1 LQPAFDY
8 DVSSMTELLPIRKA
22 SVIVVAILFCSIA
35 FTQSAGDRI
44 GAIASALR
52 NQEFAKALELLQPAL
67 EEFPANDTLWTMQG
81 VAYVGRGQKKEALA
95 SFRKALKIA
104 PDSVPALQSAVEIE
118 YEAGSAAAIPLLE
131 HLLRLRPSDSTSHGL
146 LAVLE
151 YQQGKC
157 QAAVVHFAKAAS
169 LFDSQLQA
177 LHAYATCLVRL
188 RRLDQAAE
196 VFERAVALNPGDRHE
211 RQLLA
216 SIQLMG
222 HHPEGALATLEPPL
236 GASPDV
242 DTLELAAAAYEG
254 AHDTAKAV
262 DCLRQAILLAPKRV
276 NLYLD
281 FAAISAA
288 HQSFEVGINAVNE
301 GIGLEPKAAPLYFA
315 RGVLY
320 VQLAEYG
327 KAQADFETAYELD
340 PNQSLSA
347 AAQGLAAVQ
356 QNDLDHALADVQ
368 EKLARKP
375 NDPIL
380 LYLQADI
387 LGQKGA
393 EPGTPEFQ
401 TALHAAGKAVALRP
415 TLEPARSV
423 LAKLYLQ
430 AGKYPEA
437 VAQCRKALDLDPK
450 DQAALYHLIQALRK
464 GGRKTEIPE
473 LLKRLALLRQEAAK
487 EEREQYR
494 YKLVEG
500 EAPPR

>member
-1 LQPAFDY
+1 
-8 DVSSMTELLPIRKA
+8 MTELLPTRKA
-22 SVIVVAILFCSIA
+22 SVIVVPILFCSIA
-35 FTQSAGDRI
+35 FAQSASNRI
-44 GAIASALR
+44 APIASALR
-52 NQEFAKALELLQPAL
+52 NEEFAKALDLLQPAL
-67 EEFPANDTLWTMQG
+67 QEFPGNGTLWTMQG
-81 VAYVGRGQKKEALA
+81 VAYAKRGQKKEALA
-95 SFRKALKIA
+95 SFHKALKIA
-104 PDSVPALQSAVEIE
+104 PDSVPALQGAVQIE
-118 YEAGSAAAIPLLE
+118 YEAGSPAAIPLLQ
-131 HLLRLRPSDSTSHGL
+131 HLLRLWPNDSTSHGM

-157 QAAVVHFAKAAS
+157 EAAVPHFAKAAS
-169 LFDSQLQA
+169 LFDSQLQG

-196 VFERAVALNPGDRHE
+196 VFQRAVALDPGDRRQ

-216 SIQLMG
+216 SIQLMA
-222 HHPEGALATLEPPL
+222 HHSDVAVTTLDPLL

-242 DTLELAAAAYEG
+242 DTLELGAAAYED

-262 DCLRQAILLAPKRV
+262 DLLRQAILLDPQRV

-301 GIGLEPKAAPLYFA
+301 GIGLQPKAAPLYFA

-320 VQLAEYG
+320 VQLAEYD
-327 KAQADFETAYELD
+327 KAQADFETAYQLD

-356 QNDLDHALADVQ
+356 QNDLDHALANLQ

-387 LGQKGA
+387 LSQKGA

-430 AGKYPEA
+430 AGKYPDA

-464 GGRKTEIPE
+464 SGKKTEIPE
-473 LLKRLALLRQEAAK
+473 LLKRLAFLRQEATK

-494 YKLVEG
+494 FKLVEG
-500 EAPPR
+500 EAPPK